1 MVTRRVKWV
10 IRTYKVCLGNRYINV
25 TWTGFL
31 KALDFEIML
40 QTAQRQPRVLVR
52 WLHNSERTA
61 LEPLESL
68 QLNLKQV
75 FQIILP

>member
-31 KALDFEIML
+31 EALDFEIML
-40 QTAQRQPRVLVR
+40 QTAQRRPRVLVS
-52 WLHNSERTA
+52 WHHVNPEKTA

-68 QLNLKQV
+68 QLKIFKLKG
-75 FQIILP
+75 